1 LEFARLLLQKGAN
14 VVFADLS
21 LRPEAQDLVHTYQDG
36 TPKAIFQKTDVTDW
50 TQLSQMF
57 EVAKHHFGSVD
68 IVCPGAGVYEPPF
81 SNFWHPPGLTSA
93 SKDSPDG
100 GRYALLDINLT
111 HPIRVTQLAIS
122 HFLAADP
129 PASVKNPKTVVHVS
143 SIAGQTSPLPV
154 PMYTAT
160 KHAINGFVRSLAP
173 LEARLG
179 IRVAAVAPGVV
190 KTPLWTEHAEKMK
203 AVGAKDAWV
212 TPEEVAEVMVALVDK
227 DEIGSVVGELDKGQK
242 IPISGGRIL
251 EVSKGRVRDVQAFND
266 PGPGDRPG
274 NTVSNMGELEDDVWN
289 ALGSK
294 GWGTL

>member
-1 LEFARLLLQKGAN
+1 
-14 VVFADLS
+14 
-21 LRPEAQDLVHTYQDG
+21 
-36 TPKAIFQKTDVTDW
+36 VTNW
-50 TQLSQMF
+50 AQLSQMF
-57 EVAKHHFGSVD
+57 EVAKRHFGSVD

-81 SNFWHPPGLTSA
+81 SNFWHPPGLTST

-100 GRYALLDINLT
+100 SRYALLDINLT

-143 SIAGQTSPLPV
+143 SIAGQTSPLAV
-154 PMYTAT
+154 PMYNAT
-160 KHAINGFVRSLAP
+160 KHAINGFVRSLAA

-190 KTPLWTEHAEKMK
+190 KTPLWTGHEEKMK
-203 AVGAKDAWV
+203 AVGTKDAWV
-212 TPEEVAEVMVALVDK
+212 TPEEVAEAMAALVDK
-227 DEIGSVVGELDKGQK
+227 DEIGSVTGEADTGQK

-266 PGPGDRPG
+266 PGPGDAPG

-294 GWGTL
+294 GWGSL